1 MDRVRKKKYLIVFI
15 ICWIIYI
22 VLLNYIKRWFIF
34 TNWIDVYILLEV
46 LVMLFIVIMSHSVN
60 QKYSVLTL
68 ISGALNS
75 IWIMYWGAVN
85 FTPPPQLLIIMIL
98 VIPLI
103 SVLIYY
109 FYVKKNNI
117 SEISWLKSIAIA
129 IIMGIVFEVIDLFV
143 FIIGANLL
151 L

>member
-1 MDRVRKKKYLIVFI
+1 MDKVWNKKYLIIFL
-15 ICWIIYI
+15 ICWTIYI

-46 LVMLFIVIMSHSVN
+46 LVMLFIVMMSHSVN

-117 SEISWLKSIAIA
+117 GEISWLNSIAIA
-129 IIMGIVFEVIDLFV
+129 VIMGIAFEVIDLFV